1 MRRKKARRKLTF
13 DQVSFFVVFLGL
25 PLAIFLL
32 FVVWPFVQAFYYSL
46 TDWSGFT
53 PDMNF
58 VGLENYRTLL
68 NDDIFMT
75 AFWNNILLAVVLP
88 LVTVVLSFV
97 LATMVTVGGTTHG
110 AARGIRNSGFYRV
123 ISFFPYTIPAIII
136 GILWSQMFDPSAG
149 LLNGILTELGFDQ
162 FASFPWLGDTRT
174 AMPASMFVI
183 IWGFVG
189 FYMVLFVAAI
199 KGIPS
204 DFYDAIRLDGAG
216 RFRTAISITIP
227 LIRDNIQ
234 TAYIY
239 LGILALDAFVYM
251 QALNPGGGP
260 DNSTLVMPQRLLNTA
275 FTKGQFGLA
284 SAMGVVLAVATLTFA
299 ALVFAVNWLTGGTRA
314 EGQAMTTTTP
324 TRVGDR
330 RAEGRHRRLACRPQP
345 VDDPDH
351 RPAAVDA
358 DVVVQDEQGD
368 LRLAVHAAGAVELRQ
383 LRLRVDHGRHRQL
396 LRQHRHRGRLRPGH
410 RHGAGSDVRLRA
422 RPLHLHR
429 QQGSSTT

>member
-1 MRRKKARRKLTF
+1 MIDPASVLATEEQAATAPRKKARRKLTF
-13 DQVSFFVVFLGL
+13 DRVSFFVVFLGL

-32 FVVWPFVQAFYYSL
+32 FVVWPFVQAFYYSM

-53 PDMNF
+53 SDMNF
-58 VGLENYRTLL
+58 VGLRNYRTLL
-68 NDDIFMT
+68 HDDIFMT
-75 AFWNNILLAVVLP
+75 AFWNNVLLAVVVP

-110 AARGIRNSGFYRV
+110 AARGIRNSNFYRV

-149 LLNGILTELGFDQ
+149 LLNGVLTKLGFDQ

-204 DFYDAIRLDGAG
+204 DYYDAIRLDGAG
-216 RFRTAISITIP
+216 RIRTAYSITIP

-260 DNSTLVMPQRLLNTA
+260 DNSTLVMPQRLLDAA

-284 SAMGVVLAVATLTFA
+284 SAMGVVMAVATLAFA
-299 ALVFAVNWLTGGTRA
+299 AIVFAVNRFIGGS
-314 EGQAMTTTTP
+314 EKLE
-324 TRVGDR
+324 R
-330 RAEGRHRRLACRPQP
+330 R
-345 VDDPDH
+345 
-351 RPAAVDA
+351 
-358 DVVVQDEQGD
+358 
-368 LRLAVHAAGAVELRQ
+368 
-383 LRLRVDHGRHRQL
+383 
-396 LRQHRHRGRLRPGH
+396 
-410 RHGAGSDVRLRA
+410 
-422 RPLHLHR
+422 
-429 QQGSSTT
+429 